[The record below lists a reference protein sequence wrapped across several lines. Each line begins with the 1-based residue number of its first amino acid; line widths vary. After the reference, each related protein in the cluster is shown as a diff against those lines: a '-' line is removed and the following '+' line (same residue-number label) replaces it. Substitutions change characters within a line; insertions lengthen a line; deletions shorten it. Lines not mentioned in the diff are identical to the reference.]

1 MLKSLLLPQGEKKNR
16 ILPCPHPQNSC
27 LQSCH
32 PVADRL
38 SGVAAR
44 RGRRFGGRKD
54 VRRHPEGSAETGL
67 PPATREKRRACRTDP
82 AVFQPNRAPDVPVR
96 HARRRAS
103 IAWRLR
109 GFPRFARC
117 RWRRPACPQS
127 PPSQRDRSRRHKPP
141 NGAPEGVTLNYPI
154 RGTAGAPSDQPMT
167 PRLAKPGRDGSHGNR
182 FFEKRSRATG
192 TTFLLPWREKKQN
205 QHLSVS

>member
-1 MLKSLLLPQGEKKNR
+1 MLKSLLLPQGEKKCR
-16 ILPCPHPQNSC
+16 ILRFPRPQKPC

-54 VRRHPEGSAETGL
+54 VRRHPEGPRGNWSPSGDTGEAAGL
-67 PPATREKRRACRTDP
+67 SDRSCRFPAQQGAGCACAARKEAGEHRA
-82 AVFQPNRAPDVPVR
+82 
-96 HARRRAS
+96 AS
-103 IAWRLR
+103 E

-141 NGAPEGVTLNYPI
+141 NGAPEGVT
-154 RGTAGAPSDQPMT
+154 TTTTTEAASGAPSDT
-167 PRLAKPGRDGSHGNR
+167 EFEPRRKGGRGRTCGTRARHFFSPGGRRSDFNILAQAKC
-182 FFEKRSRATG
+182 
-192 TTFLLPWREKKQN
+192 
-205 QHLSVS
+205 

>member
-1 MLKSLLLPQGEKKNR
+1 M
-16 ILPCPHPQNSC
+16 
-27 LQSCH
+27 
-32 PVADRL
+32 
-38 SGVAAR
+38 AAR
-44 RGRRFGGRKD
+44 RGRRFGWRKD

-109 GFPRFARC
+109 GYPRFAQC

-127 PPSQRDRSRRHKPP
+127 PPSQRDRSRRQKPP
-141 NGAPEGVTLNYPI
+141 NGAPEGVILNYSK
-154 RGTAGAPSDQPMT
+154 RGTTGAPSDSEIE
-167 PRLAKPGRDGSHGNR
+167 PRRKGGRGR
-182 FFEKRSRATG
+182 TCG
-192 TTFLLPWREKKQN
+192 TTARHFFSPGGRRSDFNILAQAKC
-205 QHLSVS
+205 

>member
-16 ILPCPHPQNSC
+16 ILPFPRPPKPC

-54 VRRHPEGSAETGL
+54 VRRHPEGPRGNWSPSGDTGETAGL
-67 PPATREKRRACRTDP
+67 SDRSCRLH
-82 AVFQPNRAPDVPVR
+82 PNRAPDVPVR

-109 GFPRFARC
+109 VFPG
-117 RWRRPACPQS
+117 S
-127 PPSQRDRSRRHKPP
+127 HD
-141 NGAPEGVTLNYPI
+141 
-154 RGTAGAPSDQPMT
+154 AGGGDQPVHN
-167 PRLAKPGRDGSHGNR
+167 PRLRREIEVAGTNRRTGRRKVSYKLFQTR
-182 FFEKRSRATG
+182 Q
-192 TTFLLPWREKKQN
+192 LPAPRPT
-205 QHLSVS
+205 SP

>member
-1 MLKSLLLPQGEKKNR
+1 MGRREPLPRRVCGNWSPSGDTGEAAGLSDRSCRLPAQQGAG
-16 ILPCPHPQNSC
+16 CAC
-27 LQSCH
+27 
-32 PVADRL
+32 
-38 SGVAAR
+38 AAR
-44 RGRRFGGRKD
+44 KEAGE
-54 VRRHPEGSAETGL
+54 H
-67 PPATREKRRACRTDP
+67 RA
-82 AVFQPNRAPDVPVR
+82 
-96 HARRRAS
+96 AS
-103 IAWRLR
+103 E

-127 PPSQRDRSRRHKPP
+127 PPSQRARSRRHKPP

-192 TTFLLPWREKKQN
+192 TTFLLPLREKKQN
-205 QHLSVS
+205 QHLSFS

>member
-1 MLKSLLLPQGEKKNR
+1 MLILLLLPQGEKKCR
-16 ILPCPHPQNSC
+16 ILRFPHPQKPC

-32 PVADRL
+32 PVTDRL

-44 RGRRFGGRKD
+44 RGRRFGWRKD

-103 IAWRLR
+103 IARRLR
-109 GFPRFARC
+109 GLSPVRAAQVAATSLSTIPAFAERSKSQAKTAERGAGRCHIKLLQTRQLPAPRPIQRLNHDVTTGVGGRVAGGRGIS
-117 RWRRPACPQS
+117 S
-127 PPSQRDRSRRHKPP
+127 PL
-141 NGAPEGVTLNYPI
+141 EGEE
-154 RGTAGAPSDQPMT
+154 
-167 PRLAKPGRDGSHGNR
+167 AKSA
-182 FFEKRSRATG
+182 S
-192 TTFLLPWREKKQN
+192 
-205 QHLSVS
+205 

>member
-16 ILPCPHPQNSC
+16 ILPFPHPPKPC

-67 PPATREKRRACRTDP
+67 PPATRGKRRACRTDP
-82 AVFQPNRAPDVPVR
+82 AVFTPTG
-96 HARRRAS
+96 RRMCLCGTQGGGRAS
-103 IAWRLR
+103 R
-109 GFPRFARC
+109 GVC
-117 RWRRPACPQS
+117 
-127 PPSQRDRSRRHKPP
+127 
-141 NGAPEGVTLNYPI
+141 GVIP
-154 RGTAGAPSDQPMT
+154 GSHDAGGGHQPVHN
-167 PRLAKPGRDGSHGNR
+167 PRLCREPEVAGKNRRTGRRKVSP
-182 FFEKRSRATG
+182 
-192 TTFLLPWREKKQN
+192 LLP
-205 QHLSVS
+205 

>member
-16 ILPCPHPQNSC
+16 IPLFPHPPKPC
-27 LQSCH
+27 LQSPH

-44 RGRRFGGRKD
+44 RGRRFGWRKD

-67 PPATREKRRACRTDP
+67 PPATGGKRRACRTDP

-103 IAWRLR
+103 IARRLR

-117 RWRRPACPQS
+117 RWRRPTVTIPAFAES
-127 PPSQRDRSRRHKPP
+127 PKSQAKTAERGAGRCHHYYHYRGSFRRPVRAFHSHHDVTTGVGRRVAQRRGISSPL
-141 NGAPEGVTLNYPI
+141 EGEEAIST
-154 RGTAGAPSDQPMT
+154 S
-167 PRLAKPGRDGSHGNR
+167 
-182 FFEKRSRATG
+182 
-192 TTFLLPWREKKQN
+192 
-205 QHLSVS
+205 

>member
-1 MLKSLLLPQGEKKNR
+1 MLKSLLLPQGEKKCHA
-16 ILPCPHPQNSC
+16 LACPHPPNPC

-67 PPATREKRRACRTDP
+67 PPATRGKRRACRTDP

-103 IAWRLR
+103 IARRLR
-109 GFPRFARC
+109 GYPRFARR
-117 RWRRPACPQS
+117 RWRQPACPQS
-127 PPSQRDRSRRHKPP
+127 PPSQRDRSRRQKPP
-141 NGAPEGVTLNYPI
+141 NGAPEGVTLNYSK
-154 RGTAGAPSDQPMT
+154 RGTTGAPSDT
-167 PRLAKPGRDGSHGNR
+167 EFEPRRYDGRGRTCGRTARHFFSPGGRRSKISILALAKC
-182 FFEKRSRATG
+182 
-192 TTFLLPWREKKQN
+192 
-205 QHLSVS
+205 

>member
-1 MLKSLLLPQGEKKNR
+1 MLILLLLPQGEKKSR
-16 ILPCPHPQNSC
+16 ILLFPRPPKPC

-44 RGRRFGGRKD
+44 RGRRFGWRKD

-103 IAWRLR
+103 IAWRPR

-117 RWRRPACPQS
+117 RWRRPTVTIPAFAERSKSQAKTAERGAGRCHIKLFQTRHRRRPVR
-127 PPSQRDRSRRHKPP
+127 PPELTFRTGRRF
-141 NGAPEGVTLNYPI
+141 L
-154 RGTAGAPSDQPMT
+154 R
-167 PRLAKPGRDGSHGNR
+167 GRDGPAARG
-182 FFEKRSRATG
+182 
-192 TTFLLPWREKKQN
+192 PWRR
-205 QHLSVS
+205 

>member
-1 MLKSLLLPQGEKKNR
+1 M
-16 ILPCPHPQNSC
+16 
-27 LQSCH
+27 
-32 PVADRL
+32 
-38 SGVAAR
+38 AAR
-44 RGRRFGGRKD
+44 RGRRFGWRKD

-141 NGAPEGVTLNYPI
+141 NGAPEGVTLNYSK

-167 PRLAKPGRDGSHGNR
+167 PDWPSQVGMAVMETGSLKNEAPKRARHFFSLGGRRSKISILALAKC
-182 FFEKRSRATG
+182 
-192 TTFLLPWREKKQN
+192 
-205 QHLSVS
+205 

>member
-16 ILPCPHPQNSC
+16 ILPFPHPPKPC

-44 RGRRFGGRKD
+44 RGRRFGWRKD

-127 PPSQRDRSRRHKPP
+127 PPSQRDRSRRQKPP
-141 NGAPEGVTLNYPI
+141 NGAPEGVTTTTI
-154 RGTAGAPSDQPMT
+154 TEAASGAPSDQPMT
-167 PRLAKPGRDGSHGNR
+167 PRLAKPGRDGSHENR

-192 TTFLLPWREKKQN
+192 TTFLLPLREKKQN

>member
-1 MLKSLLLPQGEKKNR
+1 MLKSLLLPQGEKKSR
-16 ILPCPHPQNSC
+16 ILRFPHPPKPC

-44 RGRRFGGRKD
+44 RGRRFGWRKD

-109 GFPRFARC
+109 GFPRFAQC

-141 NGAPEGVTLNYPI
+141 NGAPEGVTTTTI
-154 RGTAGAPSDQPMT
+154 TEAASGAPSEPEIE
-167 PRLAKPGRDGSHGNR
+167 PRRKGGRGRTCGTRARHFFSAGGRRSDFNILALAKC
-182 FFEKRSRATG
+182 
-192 TTFLLPWREKKQN
+192 
-205 QHLSVS
+205 

>member
-1 MLKSLLLPQGEKKNR
+1 MLLLPQGEKKNR
-16 ILPCPHPQNSC
+16 ILPCPHPPKPC

-44 RGRRFGGRKD
+44 RGRRFGWRKD

-67 PPATREKRRACRTDP
+67 PPATGGKRRACRTDP

-103 IAWRLR
+103 IARRLR

-127 PPSQRDRSRRHKPP
+127 PPSQRDRSRRQKPP
-141 NGAPEGVTLNYPI
+141 NGAPEGVTLNYSK
-154 RGTAGAPSDQPMT
+154 RGSFRRPVRPAHDAPT
-167 PRLAKPGRDGSHGNR
+167 GEA
-182 FFEKRSRATG
+182 RSG
-192 TTFLLPWREKKQN
+192 WQSWRRV
-205 QHLSVS
+205 L

>member
-1 MLKSLLLPQGEKKNR
+1 MFSPSPKP
-16 ILPCPHPQNSC
+16 C

-44 RGRRFGGRKD
+44 RGRRFGWRKD
-54 VRRHPEGSAETGL
+54 VRRHPEGLAETGL

-109 GFPRFARC
+109 GYLRFARR
-117 RWRRPACPQS
+117 RWRQPACPQS
-127 PPSQRDRSRRHKPP
+127 PPSQRDRSRRQKPP
-141 NGAPEGVTLNYPI
+141 NGAPEGVILNYSK
-154 RGTAGAPSDQPMT
+154 RGTTGAPSDSEIE
-167 PRLAKPGRDGSHGNR
+167 PRRKGGRGRTCGTRARHFFSLRGRRSDFNILALAKC
-182 FFEKRSRATG
+182 
-192 TTFLLPWREKKQN
+192 
-205 QHLSVS
+205 